1 MLTRRKLIATSA
13 GALAATA
20 GLAPGGRAQTIKSHP
35 VRIIV
40 GFPAGG
46 GTDIASR
53 ILAERLRGPYA
64 ATVIVENKP
73 GASAR
78 LAAEFVKN
86 AEPDGTTI
94 MSAPEFVVTLY
105 PSVFKA
111 LSYDPTRDFVG
122 IAPVYRSMLSFNV
135 GPLVPDSVKSL
146 RDFVQW
152 CKENPTKA
160 NFATTSAGGT
170 PHFIG
175 VMLANEAKTAINAVH
190 YRGGAPAIQ
199 DLVGGH
205 IAAAVNPISEI
216 LPQLKGSVRMLAV
229 TGSKRS
235 PFLPDVPTIKEQ
247 GYDVVLNTWFG
258 LFAPAKTPPE
268 IVQALNGQ
276 LLELSRTK
284 DMAEAWAK
292 IGSEPHH
299 ETPAQF
305 AETVKADIAR
315 WAGVVKASGFVA
327 LE

>member
-1 MLTRRKLIATSA
+1 MLTRRQLIAASA
-13 GALAATA
+13 GLVAAGTGFVPRA
-20 GLAPGGRAQTIKSHP
+20 RAQTVKKP

-53 ILAERLRGPYA
+53 ILAEKLRGPYA
-64 ATVIVENKP
+64 STVLVENRP

-78 LAAEFVKN
+78 LAAEYVKN
-86 AEPDGTTI
+86 AEPDGATL

-111 LSYDPTRDFVG
+111 LSYDPVRDFVHV
-122 IAPVYRSMLSFNV
+122 APAYRSMLSFNI
-135 GPLVPDSVKSL
+135 GPGVPESVKNL

-160 NFATTSAGGT
+160 NFATTSAGGS

-190 YRGGAPAIQ
+190 YRGGAPALQ

-205 IAAAVNPISEI
+205 IAASVNPVSEI
-216 LPQLKGSVRMLAV
+216 MTQAQGAIRMLAV

-235 PFLPDVPTIKEQ
+235 AFLPDVPTMSEQ
-247 GYDVVLNTWFG
+247 GYNVVLDTWFG

-268 IVQALNGQ
+268 VVQALNSQ
-276 LLELSRTK
+276 LFELSRSK
-284 DMAEAWAK
+284 EMADAWAK
-292 IGSEPHH
+292 VGAEPHH
-299 ETPAQF
+299 QTPAQLT
-305 AETVKADIAR
+305 ETVKADIAR
-315 WAGVVKASGFVA
+315 WSAVVKASGFVA